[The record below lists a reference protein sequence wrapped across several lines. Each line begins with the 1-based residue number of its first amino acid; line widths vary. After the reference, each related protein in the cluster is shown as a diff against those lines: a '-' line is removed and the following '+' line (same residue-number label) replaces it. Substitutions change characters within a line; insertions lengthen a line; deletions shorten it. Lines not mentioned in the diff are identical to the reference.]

1 MCNKKIIVRVDF
13 YPNGEI
19 IPLGI
24 TDSIGN
30 SHYIDKIIR
39 IEKRRRD
46 EINYICLC
54 SNKQIILTYKNGVW
68 ECE

>member
-1 MCNKKIIVRVDF
+1 MRGIMCNKKIIVRVDF

-46 EINYICLC
+46 EIKG
-54 SNKQIILTYKNGVW
+54 S
-68 ECE
+68 